1 MKKTSI
7 MIAMAGMLA
16 AGALGSC
23 VRDTQPR
30 IEKPTEF
37 VLNEPFEGNNTLVLS
52 PTATLSLSWSQPDYG
67 VGTVPEY
74 QVEIAEDEAFTNP
87 IVLPTIYTAAK
98 ATLEGSVL
106 AKQIQDAQGWASSD
120 DVPDTPLTYYVR
132 VKSVIPNWED
142 GTIYSNAWPL
152 SLLPYYVVSAPRD
165 LYLVGQPEGWDI
177 AGSDKWI
184 LKETGIETDIYEGSF
199 DIPAGEFQFR
209 FYTKTGDWEWNSV
222 GSQDDDKPVDISLT
236 DGEYTGEVFYDPT
249 TKAAG
254 KGSWQIPDWTGGVVT
269 ITVNMKEK
277 TIRIVSGAVAK
288 VLYVVGAC
296 SANAWNIDN
305 SGTVLTE
312 TPAGSGIYEGE
323 FDVAADAFTFR
334 IYSEPG
340 DWNANSLGSIEGY
353 SNDDDADTD
362 ITLPYSGNVFN
373 GKGKWAVP
381 GWAGGKIHVKLNL
394 TDMTIDI
401 VSAE

>member
-30 IEKPTEF
+30 IQKPTEF
-37 VLNEPFEGNNTLVLS
+37 VLNEPTVGTNTVVLS
-52 PTATLSLSWSQPDYG
+52 PTSTLDLSWSQPNYG
-67 VGTVPEY
+67 LGTVPEY
-74 QVEIAEDEAFTNP
+74 QVELAEDEAFTNP
-87 IVLPTIYTAAK
+87 IVLPAVYTVAK

-106 AKQIQDAQGWASSD
+106 AKQIQDAEGWASAD
-120 DVPDTPLTYYVR
+120 DVPTAPITYYVR
-132 VKSVIPNWED
+132 VKAVIENWED
-142 GTIYSNAWPL
+142 GTIYSNSYPL
-152 SLLPYYVVSAPRD
+152 NLLPYYIVTGPRD
-165 LYLVGQPEGWDI
+165 LYLIGQPEGWDI
-177 AGSDKWI
+177 AGNPAWT
-184 LKETGIETDIYEGSF
+184 LKETGTETDIYEGTF

-222 GSQDDDKPVDISLT
+222 GSQDEDASVDIT
-236 DGEYTGEVFYDPT
+236 MTGGEYTGPVFHDPNT
-249 TKAAG
+249 EKAG
-254 KGSWQIPDWTGGVVT
+254 KGSWQISDWAGGTVT
-269 ITVNMKEK
+269 ITVDLGAK
-277 TIRIVSGAVAK
+277 TIRIVNGAVAK

-296 SANAWNIDN
+296 SANPWNIDD
-305 SGTVLTE
+305 SGTLLTE

-323 FDVAADAFTFR
+323 FDVAADSFTFR

-340 DWNANSLGSIEGY
+340 DWGANSLGSIAGY
-353 SNDDDADTD
+353 DDANDADTE
-362 ITLPYSGNVFN
+362 ITLPYSGNVYD